1 MRSKNNYNVEIGDW
15 LWTNTNPPTPMRVIE
30 VYSDLIRVDHA
41 WCGTDKFYPT
51 EVLLMFCTPGWVW
64 PKHLG
69 PPPLNL
75 GPTSEAHLTV
85 PKVGERKTRLERAA
99 LGWLHDPYARHTA
112 KLQREGREMLTRGI
126 NTRVKDLGRR
136 YFPAGGGWIEND
148 HAQRPRVMDD
158 PTGDDVAAD
167 APGAAEYLKR

>member
-85 PKVGERKTRLERAA
+85 PKVGERKTRLERVL
-99 LGWLHDPYARHTA
+99 LGWEPDPYRAHHH
-112 KLQREGREMLTRGI
+112 KLLEEGRECGCRI
-126 NTRVKDLGRR
+126 EVVPDLGRR
-136 YFPAGGGWIEND
+136 NRFGHTEND
-148 HAQRPRVMDD
+148 HAPRPLQVDD

>member
-1 MRSKNNYNVEIGDW
+1 MRSKNGYEVEVGDW
-15 LWTNTNPPTPMRVIE
+15 LWTNTNPPEPMRVIE
-30 VYSDLIRVDHA
+30 VHGHVLWVDHA
-41 WCGTDKFYPT
+41 AGPDFYPS
-51 EVLLMFCTPGWVW
+51 EVAGMFCTPSEMWAYAT
-64 PKHLG
+64 HIG